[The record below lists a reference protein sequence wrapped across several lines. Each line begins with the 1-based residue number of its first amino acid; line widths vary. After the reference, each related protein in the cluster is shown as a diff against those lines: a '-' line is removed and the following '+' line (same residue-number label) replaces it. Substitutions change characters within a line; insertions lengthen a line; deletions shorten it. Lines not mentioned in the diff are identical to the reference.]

1 VREIRMPG
9 FDAAGAG
16 TVTMRAGLRPMAKAL
31 DIMPP
36 DSKVYAPALDPTDE
50 AGAGTV
56 TMRAGL
62 RPMAKALDMPPD
74 SKVYAPAL
82 DPTG

>member
-16 TVTMRAGLRPMAKAL
+16 N
-31 DIMPP
+31 
-36 DSKVYAPALDPTDE
+36 
-50 AGAGTV
+50 V

-74 SKVYAPAL
+74 SKVYAPVL
-82 DPTG
+82 DPT